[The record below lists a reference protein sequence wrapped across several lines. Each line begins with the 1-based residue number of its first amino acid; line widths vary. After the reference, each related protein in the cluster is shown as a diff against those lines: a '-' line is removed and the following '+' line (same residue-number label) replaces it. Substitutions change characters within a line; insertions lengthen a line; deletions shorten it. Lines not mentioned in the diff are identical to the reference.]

1 MKFLL
6 LIAAIASVR
15 AEADPAF
22 TYATGYHLPYA
33 YGAPLA
39 HAPLTYTAAAAPVVT
54 YAHAPIVY
62 TAAAGCQNEAG
73 AVVPC
78 AHGGVLPF
86 GLVPAA
92 VAPAAEAAPAVEE
105 ARKKREAEATA
116 EAEADPE
123 AEAEAWIFYRS
134 HGYWPHG
141 YGHLAYSYAPY
152 AYSGHYGYYGLG
164 HHYGYYGRK
173 KREATAEADADAS
186 PEADPWLLYGGYGHG
201 LAYGGYYG
209 YGYHHT
215 PYAYLGGCRNYLG
228 GLVPCAAGR

>member
-33 YGAPLA
+33 Y
-39 HAPLTYTAAAAPVVT
+39 APV
-54 YAHAPIVY
+54 VY

-78 AHGGVLPF
+78 AHGGVVPF
-86 GLVPAA
+86 GVVPAA
-92 VAPAAEAAPAVEE
+92 AAAAEEPAVEE
-105 ARKKREAEATA
+105 ARKKREP
-116 EAEADPE
+116 EADPE
-123 AEAEAWIFYRS
+123 AEADAWYFYRT

-152 AYSGHYGYYGLG
+152 AYAG
-164 HHYGYYGRK
+164 HYGYYGRK

-186 PEADPWLLYGGYGHG
+186 PEADPWLLYG
-201 LAYGGYYG
+201 AYGL
-209 YGYHHT
+209 
-215 PYAYLGGCRNYLG
+215 P
-228 GLVPCAAGR
+228 